1 MRFPGGV
8 SGTLGTLHAASRV
21 WRLQVFG
28 STGALEM
35 RGENELLAYDIEGN
49 VRRTIFHAIDKERAE
64 LEAFADAVAQGVKF
78 TVAPEEVV
86 NTVAVTEAIVTSAR
100 SGRAV
105 EIG

>member
-1 MRFPGGV
+1 
-8 SGTLGTLHAASRV
+8 
-21 WRLQVFG
+21 
-28 STGALEM
+28 
-35 RGENELLAYDIEGN
+35 
-49 VRRTIFHAIDKERAE
+49 
-64 LEAFADAVAQGVKF
+64 VKF